1 MKLDI
6 NQIKLDTF
14 GSQVQ
19 ITFFKP
25 DGALI
30 DSCHSILQIDPEKPV
45 YDQFVFLQSLQEII
59 QLMEPGENYEFPIV
73 EWDEGAK
80 GLFHLK
86 FLGITNQEHGNL
98 IQWTLQ
104 DNTREYQQLV
114 ELQQG
119 RNDNAIGEEFAQIQK
134 KVAEIEKELVEFQ
147 NEELK
152 RIQDFKTDFFAQ
164 VSHEMR
170 TPLNSISGLVSL
182 LMENQ
187 ARSGEY
193 LPALQ
198 ATSRHLNSIINDIL
212 DISKIDAGKLNF
224 ESLDFDL
231 SDNIRAIIK
240 GFEYEAGNKGVSLN
254 LNLPS
259 EPLVVKSDPIR
270 VAQVLYNLLGN
281 SLKFTEKGYVSLE
294 VNKVKD
300 SENHFSLEFRVADT
314 GIGMDPSRIE
324 TLLEPYSQAEEK
336 TSRLYGG
343 TGLGLHIA
351 LKLIEAMGSQ
361 LEIRSALN
369 KGTRMYFTLV
379 LEKGKLALSRK
390 KLEAVKK
397 NLSNYSIL
405 VAEDDLVNQ
414 KILTELLKGMNA
426 RDFEVLPD
434 GQALFDKMNQRDYD
448 LIITDINLPGKTGLE
463 VFFEMRASGKEQPF
477 LFISGSNLAKKSEM
491 QSYDNWAFVHKPV
504 DMSEVMVK
512 IGELLPRK
520 YNTELNLSS
529 LKDMISGDMAFFKD
543 LVQTILDTLPSELV
557 RLDEA
562 LEQNDHVM
570 ATKVL
575 HKIRPSIDY
584 LGIPELSRER
594 HWLHGQAEAGKVDE
608 DYLMRVSE
616 FKTWSKQVLVKLE
629 KEV

>member
-6 NQIKLDTF
+6 DQIKLGSF

-19 ITFFKP
+19 ITFFKQ
-25 DGALI
+25 DGMLI
-30 DSCHSILQIDPEKPV
+30 DSCHSILQIDAARSV
-45 YDQFVFLQSLQEII
+45 YDQFVFLQSLQEVI
-59 QLMEPGENYEFPIV
+59 QMMEPGESYEFPIV

-86 FLGITNQEHGNL
+86 FLGVTNQQHGNL
-98 IQWTLQ
+98 IQWTLR

-182 LMENQ
+182 LMENE
-187 ARSGEY
+187 AKSEEY

-231 SDNIRAIIK
+231 SDSIRAIIK

-259 EPLVVKSDPIR
+259 EPMVVKSDPIR

-300 SENHFSLEFRVADT
+300 SEKHFSLEFRVADT
-314 GIGMDPSRIE
+314 GIGMDPSRIA

-361 LEIRSALN
+361 LEIRSALG

-379 LEKGKLALSRK
+379 LEKGKLALSSK
-390 KLEAVKK
+390 KLEAAKK
-397 NLSNYSIL
+397 DLSSYSIL

-414 KILTELLKGMNA
+414 KILAELLKGMNA
-426 RDFEVLPD
+426 RDFDMLPD
-434 GQALFDKMNQRDYD
+434 GQELFDRMNQRDYD
-448 LIITDINLPGKTGLE
+448 LVITDINLPGKTGLE
-463 VFFEMRASGKEQPF
+463 VFFEMRALGKEQPF

-491 QSYDNWAFVHKPV
+491 QTYDNWAFVHKPV
-504 DMSEVMVK
+504 DMTEVMIK
-512 IGELLPRK
+512 IGELLPKK
-520 YNTELNLSS
+520 YNTNLNLSS
-529 LKDMISGDMAFFKD
+529 LKEMISGDMAFFKD

-594 HWLHGQAEAGKVDE
+594 HWLHGQAEAGKVDK
-608 DYLMRVSE
+608 DYLERVSE

>member
-6 NQIKLDTF
+6 DQIKLETF
-14 GSQVQ
+14 GPQAQ

-25 DGALI
+25 DGTLVTT
-30 DSCHSILQIDPEKPV
+30 CHSILKIDSETPV
-45 YDQFVFLQSLQEII
+45 YDQFVFLQSLQEVF
-59 QLMEPGENYEFPIV
+59 QAMQPGDSYEFPIV

-80 GLFHLK
+80 GLFHLS
-86 FLGITNQEHGNL
+86 FLGITNEAHGNL
-98 IQWTLQ
+98 IQWTLE
-104 DNTREYQQLV
+104 DNTRQYQQMV

-119 RNDNAIGEEFAQIQK
+119 RNDNAISEEFALIQK
-134 KVAEIEKELVEFQ
+134 KVAEIEKQLVEFQ

-182 LMENQ
+182 LMDNE
-187 ARSGEY
+187 AKSGEY

-198 ATSRHLNSIINDIL
+198 ATSKHLNSIINDIL
-212 DISKIDAGKLNF
+212 DISKIDAGKLSF

-231 SDNIRAIIK
+231 SESIRAIIK
-240 GFEYEAGNKGVSLN
+240 GFEYEAGNKGVSIN
-254 LNLPS
+254 LTLPS

-294 VNKVKD
+294 ISKVKE
-300 SENHFSLEFRVADT
+300 SESHFSIEFRVEDT
-314 GIGMDPSRIE
+314 GIGMDPTRIE

-361 LEIRSALN
+361 LEIRSALE
-369 KGTRMYFTLV
+369 KGTRMSFTLV
-379 LEKGKLALSRK
+379 LEKGKLALSSK
-390 KLEAVKK
+390 KLEAAKK
-397 NLSNYSIL
+397 DLSSYSIL

-426 RDFEVLPD
+426 SNFEMLSD
-434 GQALFDKMNQRDYD
+434 GQALFNRMEQGDYD

-463 VFFEMRASGKEQPF
+463 VFFKMRTLGKKLPF
-477 LFISGSNLAKKSEM
+477 LFISGSNLAKKTEM
-491 QSYDNWAFVHKPV
+491 KDYKNWAFVHKPV
-504 DMSEVMVK
+504 DMVEVMVK
-512 IGELLPRK
+512 IGELLPKK

-529 LKDMISGDMAFFKD
+529 LKEMISGDMDFFKD
-543 LVQTILDTLPSELV
+543 LVQTILDTLPAELI

-562 LEQNDHVM
+562 LGENDDVM
-570 ATKVL
+570 VTKVL

-594 HWLHGQAEAGKVDE
+594 HWLHSQAEAGKIDE
-608 DYLMRVSE
+608 DYSSRVSE
-616 FKTWSKQVLVKLE
+616 FKAWVKQVLVKLE
-629 KEV
+629 KEL

>member
-6 NQIKLDTF
+6 DQIKLETF
-14 GSQVQ
+14 GPQAQ

-25 DGALI
+25 DGTLVTT
-30 DSCHSILQIDPEKPV
+30 CHSILQIDPETPV
-45 YDQFVFLQSLQEII
+45 YDQFVFLQSLQEVF
-59 QLMEPGENYEFPIV
+59 QVMEPTDIYEFPIV

-80 GLFHLK
+80 GLFHLT
-86 FLGITNQEHGNL
+86 FLGIANEEHGNL
-98 IQWTLQ
+98 IQWTLE
-104 DNTREYQQLV
+104 DNTRQYQQMV

-119 RNDNAIGEEFAQIQK
+119 RNDNAISEEFALIQK
-134 KVAEIEKELVEFQ
+134 KVAEIEKQLVEFQ

-182 LMENQ
+182 LMDNE
-187 ARSGEY
+187 AKSGEY

-198 ATSRHLNSIINDIL
+198 ATSKHLNSIINDIL
-212 DISKIDAGKLNF
+212 DISKIDAGKLSF

-231 SDNIRAIIK
+231 SESIRAIIK

-254 LNLPS
+254 LTLPP
-259 EPLVVKSDPIR
+259 EPFVVKSDPIR

-294 VNKVKD
+294 ISNVKE
-300 SENHFSLEFRVADT
+300 SESHFSLEFRVEDT

-379 LEKGKLALSRK
+379 LEKGKLALSSK
-390 KLEAVKK
+390 KLEAAKK
-397 NLSNYSIL
+397 DLSQYSIL

-426 RDFEVLPD
+426 RNFEMLPD
-434 GQALFDKMNQRDYD
+434 GQALFDSMEQGDYD

-463 VFFEMRASGKEQPF
+463 VFFEMRALGKKLPF
-477 LFISGSNLAKKSEM
+477 LFISGSNLAKRTEM
-491 QSYDNWAFVHKPV
+491 KDYENWAFVHKPV
-504 DMSEVMVK
+504 DMVEVMVK
-512 IGELLPRK
+512 IGELLPKK
-520 YNTELNLSS
+520 YNTALNLSS
-529 LKDMISGDMAFFKD
+529 LKEMISGDMAFFRD
-543 LVQTILDTLPSELV
+543 LVQTILDTLPAEV
-557 RLDEA
+557 IRLDEA
-562 LEQNDHVM
+562 LGDNDDVM
-570 ATKVL
+570 VTKVL

-594 HWLHGQAEAGKVDE
+594 HWLHSQAEAGKIDD
-608 DYLMRVSE
+608 DYNSRVSE
-616 FKTWSKQVLVKLE
+616 FKAWVQQVLVKLE
-629 KEV
+629 KEL

>member
-294 VNKVKD
+294 VNKIKD

-379 LEKGKLALSRK
+379 LEKGKLALSSK

-463 VFFEMRASGKEQPF
+463 VFFEIRASGKEQPF

>member
-231 SDNIRAIIK
+231 SNNIRAIIK

-379 LEKGKLALSRK
+379 LEKGKLALSSK

-463 VFFEMRASGKEQPF
+463 VFFEMRASGKAQPF

>member
-30 DSCHSILQIDPEKPV
+30 DSCHSILQIDPQKPI

-59 QLMEPGENYEFPIV
+59 QLMKPGENYEFPIV

-379 LEKGKLALSRK
+379 LEKGKLALSSK

-594 HWLHGQAEAGKVDE
+594 HWLHGQTEAGKVDE
-608 DYLMRVSE
+608 DYLVRVSE

>member
-6 NQIKLDTF
+6 DQIKLDTF
-14 GSQVQ
+14 GSQTQ
-19 ITFFKP
+19 ISFFRP
-25 DGALI
+25 DGTLI
-30 DSCHSILQIDPEKPV
+30 NSCHSILQVDPEIPV
-45 YDQFVFLQSLQEII
+45 YDQFVFLQSLQEVF
-59 QLMEPGENYEFPIV
+59 QAMEPADFYEFPIV

-80 GLFHLK
+80 GLFHLS
-86 FLGITNQEHGNL
+86 FLGVTNKEHGNL
-98 IQWTLQ
+98 IQWTLT
-104 DNTREYQQLV
+104 DNTQQYKQMV

-119 RNDNAIGEEFAQIQK
+119 RNDNAISEEFAMIQK
-134 KVAEIEKELVEFQ
+134 KVAEIEKQLIEFQ

-182 LMENQ
+182 LMDNETKYK
-187 ARSGEY
+187 EY

-224 ESLDFDL
+224 ESFDFDL
-231 SDNIRAIIK
+231 TENIQAIMK

-254 LNLPS
+254 LTLPQ

-281 SLKFTEKGYVSLE
+281 SLKFTERGYVSLE
-294 VNKVKD
+294 LTKVKESD
-300 SENHFSLEFRVADT
+300 SHFSLEFRVEDT
-314 GIGMDPSRIE
+314 GIGMDPSGIE
-324 TLLEPYSQAEEK
+324 TLLEPYSQAEDK

-379 LEKGKLALSRK
+379 MEKGKLALSSK
-390 KLEAVKK
+390 KLEASKK
-397 NLSNYSIL
+397 NLSSYSIL

-426 RDFEVLPD
+426 RDFEMLGD
-434 GQALFDKMNQRDYD
+434 GQALFDRMEQREYD
-448 LIITDINLPGKTGLE
+448 LVITDINLPGKTGLE
-463 VFFEMRASGKEQPF
+463 VFFEMRALGKESPF
-477 LFISGSNLAKKSEM
+477 LFISGSNLAKNTEM
-491 QSYDNWAFVHKPV
+491 QEHGNWAFVHKPV
-504 DMSEVMVK
+504 DMAEVMLK
-512 IGELLPRK
+512 IGALLPKK

-529 LKDMISGDMAFFKD
+529 LKEMISGDMAFFKD
-543 LVQTILDTLPSELV
+543 LVQTILDTLPLELI

-562 LEQNDHVM
+562 LVEKDAGQ

-584 LGIPELSRER
+584 LGIAELSRER
-594 HWLHGQAEAGKVDE
+594 HWLHSQAEAGKVDE
-608 DYLMRVSE
+608 DYLGRVAE
-616 FKTWSKQVLVKLE
+616 FNDWIKQVLVKLQ

>member
-14 GSQVQ
+14 GAQVQ

-25 DGALI
+25 DGSLI

-300 SENHFSLEFRVADT
+300 AENHFSLEFRVADT

-379 LEKGKLALSRK
+379 LEKGKLALSSK

-575 HKIRPSIDY
+575 HKIRPSVDY

>member
-14 GSQVQ
+14 GSQTQ
-19 ITFFKP
+19 ISFFRP
-25 DGALI
+25 DGTLLN
-30 DSCHSILQIDPEKPV
+30 SCHSILQIDPEIPV
-45 YDQFVFLQSLQEII
+45 YDQFVFLQSLQEVF
-59 QLMEPGENYEFPIV
+59 QAMEPADFYEFPIV

-80 GLFHLK
+80 GLFHLS
-86 FLGITNQEHGNL
+86 FLGVANKEHGNL
-98 IQWTLQ
+98 IQWTLI
-104 DNTREYQQLV
+104 DNTQQYQQMV

-119 RNDNAIGEEFAQIQK
+119 RNDNAISEEFAMIQK
-134 KVAEIEKELVEFQ
+134 KVAEIEKQLIEFQ

-152 RIQDFKTDFFAQ
+152 RIQDFKADFFAQ

-182 LMENQ
+182 LMDNETK
-187 ARSGEY
+187 SKEY

-198 ATSRHLNSIINDIL
+198 ATSKHLNSIINDIL
-212 DISKIDAGKLNF
+212 DLSKIDAGKLNF
-224 ESLDFDL
+224 ESFDFDL
-231 SDNIRAIIK
+231 TESIQSIMK
-240 GFEYEAGNKGVSLN
+240 GFEFEAGNKGVSLN
-254 LNLPS
+254 LILPQ
-259 EPLVVKSDPIR
+259 EALVVKSDPIR

-281 SLKFTEKGYVSLE
+281 SLKFTERGYVSLE
-294 VNKVKD
+294 LTKVKESD
-300 SENHFSLEFRVADT
+300 SHFSLEFRVEDT
-314 GIGMDPSRIE
+314 GIGMDPSGIE

-369 KGTRMYFTLV
+369 KGTRMHFTLV
-379 LEKGKLALSRK
+379 MEKGKLALSSK
-390 KLEAVKK
+390 KPEASGKD
-397 NLSNYSIL
+397 LSGYSIL

-414 KILTELLKGMNA
+414 KILTELLKGMDA
-426 RDFEVLPD
+426 GDFEMLGD
-434 GQALFDKMNQRDYD
+434 GETLLERIEQGGYD
-448 LIITDINLPGKTGLE
+448 LVITDINLPGKTGLE
-463 VFFEMRASGKEQPF
+463 VFFEMRALGKELPF
-477 LFISGSNLAKKSEM
+477 LFISGSNLAKNTEM
-491 QSYDNWAFVHKPV
+491 QEHDNWAFVHKPV
-504 DMSEVMVK
+504 DMAEVMLK
-512 IGELLPRK
+512 IGALLAKK

-529 LKDMISGDMAFFKD
+529 LKEMISGDMAFFKD
-543 LVQTILDTLPSELV
+543 LVQTILDTLPLELT
-557 RLDEA
+557 RLGEVLVKKDA
-562 LEQNDHVM
+562 GQ

-594 HWLHGQAEAGKVDE
+594 HWLHSQAEAGKVDE
-608 DYLMRVSE
+608 DYLSRVAE
-616 FKTWSKQVLVKLE
+616 FNDWVKQVLVKLE

>member
-6 NQIKLDTF
+6 DQIKLDAF
-14 GSQVQ
+14 GSQAQ
-19 ITFFKP
+19 ISFFKP
-25 DGALI
+25 DGTLVT
-30 DSCHSILQIDPEKPV
+30 SCHSILQIDPNTAI
-45 YDQFVFLQSLQEII
+45 YDQFVFLMSLQEVF
-59 QLMEPGENYEFPIV
+59 QDMKPGDSYEFPIV
-73 EWDEGAK
+73 EWEEGAN
-80 GLFHLK
+80 GLFHLT
-86 FLGITNQEHGNL
+86 FVGVANEEHGPL
-98 IQWTLQ
+98 IQWTLVN
-104 DNTREYQQLV
+104 NTQQYQQLV

-119 RNDNAIGEEFAQIQK
+119 RNDNAISEEFALIQK
-134 KVAEIEKELVEFQ
+134 KVAEIEKQLVEFQ

-182 LMENQ
+182 LMDNE
-187 ARSGEY
+187 SKSKEY

-198 ATSRHLNSIINDIL
+198 ATSKHLNSIINDIL
-212 DISKIDAGKLNF
+212 DISKIDAGKLSF

-231 SDNIRAIIK
+231 SENIQAIIR
-240 GFEYEAGNKGVSLN
+240 GFEYEATNKGVSLN
-254 LNLPS
+254 LSLPS
-259 EPLVVKSDPIR
+259 EPLIVKSDPIR

-294 VNKVKD
+294 LSKVKE
-300 SENHFSLEFRVADT
+300 SGSHFSLEFRIADT
-314 GIGMDPSRIE
+314 GIGMDPSKIE
-324 TLLEPYSQAEEK
+324 TLLEPYHQAEEK

-361 LEIRSALN
+361 LEIRSALER
-369 KGTRMYFTLV
+369 GTRMYFTLV
-379 LEKGKLALSRK
+379 MEKGKVSTRSK

-397 NLSNYSIL
+397 DLSDYSIL

-414 KILTELLKGMNA
+414 KIIKELLRGMNA
-426 RDFEVLPD
+426 RDFQILPD
-434 GQALFDKMNQRDYD
+434 GQALFDQMAKREYD

-463 VFFEMRASGKEQPF
+463 VFFETRSLGKEQPF
-477 LFISGSNLAKKSEM
+477 LFISGSNLAKNAEM
-491 QSYDNWAFVHKPV
+491 QAYENWAFVHKPV
-504 DMSEVMVK
+504 DMAEVMIK
-512 IGELLPRK
+512 IAGLLPKK
-520 YNTELNLSS
+520 YNTKLNLSS
-529 LKDMISGDMAFFKD
+529 LKEMISGDMAFFKD
-543 LVQTILDTLPSELV
+543 LIQTILDTLPVELT
-557 RLDEA
+557 RLGDA
-562 LEQNDHVM
+562 LAESDAVM

-594 HWLHGQAEAGKVDE
+594 HWLHSQAEAAKVDD
-608 DYLMRVSE
+608 DYISRVAE
-616 FKTWSKQVLVKLE
+616 FNAWVKQVLAKLE